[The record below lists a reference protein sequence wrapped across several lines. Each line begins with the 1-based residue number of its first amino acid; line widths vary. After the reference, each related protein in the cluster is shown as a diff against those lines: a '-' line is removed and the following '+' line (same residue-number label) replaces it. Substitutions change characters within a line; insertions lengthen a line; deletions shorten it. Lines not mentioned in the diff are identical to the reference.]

1 MILQLLNVVCVCG
14 QVLHAFERWHA
25 QHTVSVRALLEV
37 RNQGSLAGL
46 LAQRLANVVN
56 HLLDFFRLKAAV
68 VSLVQESRCAPE

>member
-1 MILQLLNVVCVCG
+1 MCG

-37 RNQGSLAGL
+37 CNQGSLAGL

-68 VSLVQESRCAPE
+68 VSSFQQSRCALQYCAHK